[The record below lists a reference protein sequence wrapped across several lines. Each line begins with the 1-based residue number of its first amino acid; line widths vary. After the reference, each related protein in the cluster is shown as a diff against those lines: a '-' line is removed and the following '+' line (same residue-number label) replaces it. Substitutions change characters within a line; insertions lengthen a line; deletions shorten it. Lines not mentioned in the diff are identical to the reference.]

1 MNEKNSVRAWQTE
14 RMNAERESCQLG
26 VYKPGLKFRKESM
39 AFFRDCV
46 GEETYT
52 RAMSSEAGRRH
63 HYVAARAFL
72 NQADWEKFVWIEEF
86 GSLADF
92 PGES

>member
-1 MNEKNSVRAWQTE
+1 MNEKNSVRAWQ
-14 RMNAERESCQLG
+14 RSQMNAGGETGPLG
-26 VYKPGLKFRKESM
+26 VYRPGLKYQKESM
-39 AFFRDCV
+39 AFFRSCV

-52 RAMSSEAGRRH
+52 RAMSSEAGRLH

-86 GSLADF
+86 GSLAGF
-92 PGES
+92 PG